1 MSSSLITPILQDKK
15 SYCLMC
21 FNEIK
26 IDNLHALLHP
36 DINICEHCL
45 SLLSPIRKSEKI
57 DGISGEYLFT
67 YSDYM
72 KEKIYTLKGC
82 GDIEL
87 AKAFL
92 NYFKDEL
99 IRKYR
104 GYILVPAPSSE
115 IDNQER
121 GFNHV
126 IEIFKVLNLPI
137 LPIIKKKTNYK
148 QSDLSKEDRNKVINK
163 LDITNLEKIH
173 NKKVLFVDDISTT
186 GSTLKA
192 CLSLIKRGQPKR
204 LHFLIVAK
212 VQNYEKR

>member
-1 MSSSLITPILQDKK
+1 MPSNLITPILQDKK

-36 DINICEHCL
+36 DINICDKCL
-45 SLLSPIRKSEKI
+45 TLLSPIRKEEKI
-57 DGISGEYLFT
+57 NGIKGEYLFT

-87 AKAFL
+87 AKSFL
-92 NYFKDEL
+92 SYFKDEL
-99 IRKYR
+99 ISRYR
-104 GYILVPAPSSE
+104 GYILVPAPSNE
-115 IDNQER
+115 LDDKER

-126 IEIFKVLNLPI
+126 IEIFKVLNLNI

-148 QSDLSKEDRNKVINK
+148 QSDLNKDERNKVINK
-163 LDITNLEKIH
+163 LEITNLEKIH

-192 CLSLIKRGQPKR
+192 CLSLLKKAQPKK

-212 VQNYEKR
+212 VKNNEKR

>member
-1 MSSSLITPILQDKK
+1 
-15 SYCLMC
+15 MC

-36 DINICEHCL
+36 DINICDRCL
-45 SLLSPIRKSEKI
+45 TLLSPIRKSEKI
-57 DGISGEYLFT
+57 NGVSGEYLFT

-99 IRKYR
+99 ISKYR
-104 GYILVPAPSSE
+104 GYILVPAPSDE
-115 IDNQER
+115 RDNQER
-121 GFNHV
+121 GFNHA
-126 IEIFKVLNLPI
+126 IEIFKTLNLPI
-137 LPIIKKKTNYK
+137 LPIIKKKINYK
-148 QSDLSKEDRNKVINK
+148 QSDLNKEERNKVINR
-163 LDITNLEKIH
+163 LEISNLEKIH

-186 GSTLKA
+186 GATLKA
-192 CLSLIKRGQPKR
+192 SLSLIKKGQPKR

-212 VQNYEKR
+212 VANYEKR

>member
-1 MSSSLITPILQDKK
+1 MPSSLITPILQDKK

-36 DINICEHCL
+36 DINICDKCL
-45 SLLSPIRKSEKI
+45 SLLSPIRKTEKI
-57 DGISGEYLFT
+57 NGIKGEYLFT
-67 YSDYM
+67 YSEYM

-87 AKAFL
+87 AKSFL

-99 IRKYR
+99 ISKYR

-115 IDNQER
+115 SDNKER

-126 IEIFKVLNLPI
+126 EEIFKV
-137 LPIIKKKTNYK
+137 
-148 QSDLSKEDRNKVINK
+148 
-163 LDITNLEKIH
+163 
-173 NKKVLFVDDISTT
+173 
-186 GSTLKA
+186 
-192 CLSLIKRGQPKR
+192 
-204 LHFLIVAK
+204 
-212 VQNYEKR
+212 

>member
-1 MSSSLITPILQDKK
+1 MPSSLITPILQDKK

-26 IDNLHALLHP
+26 VDNLHALLHP
-36 DINICEHCL
+36 DINICDKCL
-45 SLLSPIRKSEKI
+45 TLLSPIRKEEKI
-57 DGISGEYLFT
+57 NGVKGEYLFT

-87 AKAFL
+87 AKSFL
-92 NYFKDEL
+92 SYFKDEL
-99 IRKYR
+99 ISRYR

-115 IDNQER
+115 FDDKER
-121 GFNHV
+121 GFNHA
-126 IEIFKVLNLPI
+126 IEIFKVLKLNI

-148 QSDLSKEDRNKVINK
+148 QSDLNKEERNQVINK
-163 LDITNLEKIH
+163 LEITNLEKIH

-192 CLSLIKRGQPKR
+192 CLSLLKKGQPKR

-212 VQNYEKR
+212 VKNNEKR

>member
-1 MSSSLITPILQDKK
+1 MPSSLITPILQDKK

-26 IDNLHALLHP
+26 IDNLHSLLHP
-36 DINICEHCL
+36 DINICDHCL
-45 SLLSPIRKSEKI
+45 SLLSPIRKTEKI
-57 DGISGEYLFT
+57 DGVKGEYLFT

-99 IRKYR
+99 KSKYR
-104 GYILVPAPSSE
+104 DYILVPAPSSE
-115 IDNQER
+115 TDDTKR

-126 IEIFKVLNLPI
+126 SEIFKVLNLNV
-137 LPIIKKKTNYK
+137 LSLIKKKTNYK
-148 QSDLSKEDRNKVINK
+148 QSDLNKEERNKVINK
-163 LDITNLEKIH
+163 LEITNVEKIH

-192 CLSLIKRGQPKR
+192 CLTLLKRGRPKR
-204 LHFLIVAK
+204 LHFLIIAK
-212 VQNYEKR
+212 VEK